1 MLLRRILPVSLFSRY
16 ERWWARRH
24 GLVELA
30 PHSFVRLE
38 LHPHR
43 GRAVRLQDGTVVRPG
58 DLVGEIHVDSLKLI
72 AYHEINPD
80 PSRMGLLFGRG
91 MAEGLRLVAQ
101 YLRDRPEFPVVAV
114 RAVTLYWKGSERLG
128 FEVHRIRNPL
138 TRFGV
143 SVWLKFLLWYSH
155 PQGPRRTS
163 GRERFREPREAW
175 MSIRALFARYGT
187 SSEEGRERHGS

>member
-1 MLLRRILPVSLFSRY
+1 MLLRRLLPLSLFARY

-38 LHPHR
+38 LRRHR
-43 GRAVRLQDGTVVRPG
+43 GREVRLQDGAVVRPG

-72 AYHEINPD
+72 AYHETTQD
-80 PSRMGLLFGRG
+80 PRRMGLLFGRG
-91 MAEGLRLVAQ
+91 MSEGLRLVAR
-101 YLRDRPEFPVVAV
+101 YLRSHPEYPVVAV
-114 RAVTLYWKGSERLG
+114 RAVTLYWKGSELLG
-128 FEVHRIRNPL
+128 FEVHRIRNPF

-143 SVWLKFLLWYSH
+143 NFWLKFLLWYSH
-155 PQGPRRTS
+155 PDGFRRTA

-175 MSIRALFARYGT
+175 ISVRTLFARYDT
-187 SSEEGRERHGS
+187 SPEEVRERHGQ